1 MSRSRFRSGISRP
14 GGMHGTYFGSR
25 RGFRGTSGSVP
36 LKGPVAIIFSVG
48 MILFFLSFAFNFF
61 YIFTSDEFNPVIF
74 FIPIAVMMLTV
85 ITTMIFS
92 IIAAFKGQPLNGMN
106 QNLPMGGLGPSMNL
120 LMMAQQAGFKVTML
134 PNQDPSTA
142 QGLIQS
148 DKVTVLIKI
157 LPGFQPYQNGMVQD
171 LSKGLATYQAN
182 EAWLLQNP
190 ATFIENDLNFARFY
204 NVKLMTIE
212 QALAALKTLTA
223 PKPDVGQ

>member
-14 GGMHGTYFGSR
+14 GIYRSSFGFR

-36 LKGPVAIIFSVG
+36 LKGPVAIIFSIG
-48 MILFFLSFAFNFF
+48 MILLSFAFNFF
-61 YIFTSDEFNPVIF
+61 YILTTDEFNPLIF
-74 FIPIAVMMLTV
+74 FIPIGVMMVTV

-106 QNLPMGGLGPSMNL
+106 QNLPMGGLGPSMNI
-120 LMMAQQAGFKVTML
+120 LMMAQQAGFKITML

-190 ATFIENDLNFARFY
+190 ATFVENDLNFARFY

-212 QALAALKTLTA
+212 QAVAALQTLTA